1 MKSKFSLSALCI
13 AAVLFSSV
21 VVTTAQGPQPMSVQ
35 TAHSTSSGQALGT
48 GFTYQGQLNTG
59 NGPVNGACD
68 FQFGL
73 YDALNGG
80 AQLSA
85 TQAVNSVFSVT
96 LRRGPRRWSSC

>member
-1 MKSKFSLSALCI
+1 
-13 AAVLFSSV
+13 
-21 VVTTAQGPQPMSVQ
+21 VQ

-73 YDALNGG
+73 HDALNGG
-80 AQLSA
+80 AQLGS
-85 TQAVNSVFSVT
+85 TQSVNSVSVSNSVFSVT